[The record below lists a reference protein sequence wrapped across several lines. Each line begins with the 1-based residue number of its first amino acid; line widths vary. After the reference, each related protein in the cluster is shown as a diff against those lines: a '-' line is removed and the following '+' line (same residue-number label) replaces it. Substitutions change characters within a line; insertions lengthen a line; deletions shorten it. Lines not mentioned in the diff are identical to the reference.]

1 MRQLKFKKFI
11 KGTFESDQNVTNLGK
26 KVRYYKSKAC
36 LLANNCCE
44 KCEAMYKYGNGK
56 YCCFDNV
63 IRFIEY
69 VNKYKIEIL

>member
-1 MRQLKFKKFI
+1 MRQLIFKKFI
-11 KGTFESDQNVTNLGK
+11 KGTRE

-44 KCEAMYKYGNGK
+44 KCEAMYKYGDGK